1 MLFIY
6 AFATGDVMSV
16 VKYEND
22 KDDLKGTDLV
32 LSWSFLYQKNGEK
45 RYLHALDFKK

>member
-1 MLFIY
+1 MIFKYLIILMLFIY

-32 LSWSFLYQKNGEK
+32 LINRLF
-45 RYLHALDFKK
+45 R